1 MRIRPAGT
9 QVTTLQPYY
18 KYTSIPPYEALAHS
32 FTTGWV
38 SFKFEVCLHGCT
50 FVPLFDSSPKIA
62 KNIDNDLGE
71 RERDLAD

>member
-1 MRIRPAGT
+1 MKHYIYHIAYST
-9 QVTTLQPYY
+9 QFHDGL
-18 KYTSIPPYEALAHS
+18 
-32 FTTGWV
+32 GCWV